1 MSDEH
6 QQGSGHSHRPVA
18 CALRRVAH
26 TSVLALG
33 VFAGLLMWSR
43 LKIVTATPRS
53 AFAVPRGV
61 EADSPSQHESRD
73 IETLETTEHETS
85 ASKKSENPTT
95 P

>member
-6 QQGSGHSHRPVA
+6 QQDSMQKDRPVA
-18 CALRRVAH
+18 CVLRRVAH

-53 AFAVPRGV
+53 AYAVPHAIESER
-61 EADSPSQHESRD
+61 SSQPESREPVTND
-73 IETLETTEHETS
+73 HEKAARS
-85 ASKKSENPTT
+85 ESENPTT